1 MKEQTNS
8 KVVRMGNPLW
18 EIDPVIAGRW
28 SSRAIDPDVPVSREQ
43 VHRLLEAARWAPS
56 SFNNQPWRYLVLTE
70 DDPQALQK
78 GRDALMK
85 GNDWARNAP
94 VLVFSI
100 ALVSFRGKSRENW
113 RRGYETGMSVLSMAY
128 QAVRENLV
136 FHQMA
141 GFSIGAV
148 REAFG
153 VSEAFDIFAAIAVG
167 APGRD
172 DLLDDQK
179 RPLESEERT
188 RLHPDE
194 FICWNQWEELS
205 QE

>member
-1 MKEQTNS
+1 MKKQTDS
-8 KVVRMGNPLW
+8 KVLRKGNPLW

-28 SSRAIDPDVPVSREQ
+28 SSRAIDPDLPVSREQ

-56 SFNNQPWRYLVLTE
+56 SFNNQPWRYLVLTD

-78 GRDALMK
+78 GRDTLMQANNWAL
-85 GNDWARNAP
+85 NAP
-94 VLVFSI
+94 VLIFSL
-100 ALVSFRGKSRENW
+100 ALVSFRGKSQENW
-113 RRGYETGMSVLSMAY
+113 RRGYETGMSVISMAY
-128 QAVRENLV
+128 QAVSENLV

-153 VSEAFDIFAAIAVG
+153 ISEAFDIFTAIAVG
-167 APGRD
+167 APGRE
-172 DLLDDQK
+172 DLLDGQK
-179 RPLESEERT
+179 RLMETQERT
-188 RLHPDE
+188 RYQPEE
-194 FICWNQWEELS
+194 FICWNQWEEFS